1 MSARRALRSYRAP
14 EEAGAQQRTWTVVR
28 DAYGAREPVRHRRRS
43 RRGLLLAPLIAVL
56 IAGVTLSPA
65 GATVGRWIRH
75 ALGVPHAA
83 PALFRLPAPGSVL
96 VSGAGGTWTVAADGS
111 SRRLGAWRQASWSP
125 HGLFVA
131 VTRSNQ
137 LAAVDAHGTLHWTL
151 TRPAVRDPR
160 WYVPTGYRVAY
171 LSRHSLRV
179 VAGDG
184 TGDHVLATGVASVAP
199 SWQPGSPYRLAYV
212 TRAGTLVVR
221 GADSKQVAGTASLSG
236 SPRELAWSSD
246 GRRLLAV
253 TTTGATVYGPRGRSI
268 ATIAAL
274 PGATIRAASM
284 SPDGGALALIRGGAE
299 QDVVVLKL
307 APATATPTRRRV
319 LSGVGL
325 GQLAWS
331 PDGRWLLVSWPAAD
345 QWVFVRVAGPP
356 RIAAVSRI
364 ARQFSVLDAQAS
376 GQAGFPRIE
385 GWCCTA
391 RGDAG

>member
-1 MSARRALRSYRAP
+1 MNPQRAFSGFRAP
-14 EEAGAQQRTWTVVR
+14 DEAATQERTWSVVR
-28 DAYGAREPVRHRRRS
+28 DAYRMREPVRRRRS
-43 RRGLLLAPLIAVL
+43 RGRLFLVPAIAIVLAV
-56 IAGVTLSPA
+56 VTLSPA

-83 PALFRLPAPGSVL
+83 PALFRLPAPGSLL

-111 SRRLGAWRQASWSP
+111 SRRLGPWHQASWSP

-131 VTRSNQ
+131 VTRSDQ
-137 LAAVDAHGTLHWTL
+137 LAAVDPRGTLHWTL
-151 TRPAVRDPR
+151 ARPAVRDPR

-171 LSRHSLRV
+171 LSRDSLRV

-221 GADSKQVAGTASLSG
+221 GADSKRVIWTASLLG
-236 SPRELAWSSD
+236 RPRELAWSSD
-246 GRRLLAV
+246 GRRLLVV
-253 TTTGATVYGPRGRSI
+253 TATRATVYTPGGRSI
-268 ATIAAL
+268 TTIAAL
-274 PGATIRAASM
+274 AGAPIRTASL
-284 SPDGGALALIRGGAE
+284 SPDGGALALIRGGAD
-299 QDVVVLKL
+299 QDVVVSTF
-307 APATATPTRRRV
+307 PSATATPVRRRV
-319 LSGVGL
+319 LSGAGL

-345 QWVFVRVAGPP
+345 QWVFVRVAGTP

-364 ARQFSVLDAQAS
+364 AHQFSARDA
-376 GQAGFPRIE
+376 QAGFPRIE

>member
-1 MSARRALRSYRAP
+1 
-14 EEAGAQQRTWTVVR
+14 V
-28 DAYGAREPVRHRRRS
+28 
-43 RRGLLLAPLIAVL
+43 IAVL

-83 PALFRLPAPGSVL
+83 PALFRLPASGSVL

-111 SRRLGAWRQASWSP
+111 SRRLGPWREASWSP
-125 HGLFVA
+125 HGLFLA
-131 VTRSNQ
+131 VTRNDQ
-137 LAAVDAHGTLHWTL
+137 LAAVDPHGTLHWTL
-151 TRPAVRDPR
+151 ARPAVRDPR

-171 LSRHSLRV
+171 LSGHSLRV

-212 TRAGTLVVR
+212 TRAGTLIVR
-221 GADSKQVAGTASLSG
+221 GADSKQVAWTASLSG
-236 SPRELAWSSD
+236 RPRELAWSSD

-253 TTTGATVYGPRGRSI
+253 TTTRATVYGPGGRSM

-274 PGATIRAASM
+274 PAATIRTASL
-284 SPDGGALALIRGGAE
+284 SPDGGAIALIRGGSD

-307 APATATPTRRRV
+307 ASATATPTRRRV
-319 LSGVGL
+319 LSGAGL

-345 QWVFVRVAGPP
+345 QWVFVRVAGAP
-356 RIAAVSRI
+356 RITAVSRI
-364 ARQFSVLDAQAS
+364 ARKFSAGDAQGSAH
-376 GQAGFPRIE
+376 AGFPRIE

>member
-1 MSARRALRSYRAP
+1 VNPQRALSSFRAP
-14 EEAGAQQRTWTVVR
+14 AEAATQERTWTVVR
-28 DAYGAREPVRHRRRS
+28 DAYRMREPVRRHRS
-43 RRGLLLAPLIAVL
+43 RGRLLLVPAVAIVL
-56 IAGVTLSPA
+56 AAVTLSPA
-65 GATVGRWIRH
+65 GATVGQWIRH

-83 PALFRLPAPGSVL
+83 PALFRLPAPGSLL
-96 VSGAGGTWTVAADGS
+96 VSGSGGTWTVAADGS
-111 SRRLGAWRQASWSP
+111 SRRLGPWRQASWSP

-137 LAAVDAHGTLHWTL
+137 LAAVDPHGTLHWTL
-151 TRPAVRDPR
+151 ARPAVRDPR

-171 LSRHSLRV
+171 LSADSLRV

-199 SWQPGSPYRLAYV
+199 SWQPGSRYRLAYV
-212 TRAGTLVVR
+212 TRAGMLVIR
-221 GADSKQVAGTASLSG
+221 GADSKHVIWTASLSG
-236 SPRELAWSSD
+236 RPRELAWSSD

-253 TTTGATVYGPRGRSI
+253 TTTRATVYGAGGRAI
-268 ATIAAL
+268 ATMAAL
-274 PGATIRAASM
+274 PDAQIRTASL
-284 SPDGGALALIRGGAE
+284 SPDGSALALVRGGAD
-299 QDVVVLKL
+299 QDVVVVTL
-307 APATATPTRRRV
+307 PSATATPMRRRV
-319 LSGVGL
+319 LSGTGL

-345 QWVFVRVAGPP
+345 QWVFVRVAGTP

-364 ARQFSVLDAQAS
+364 ARQFSVRDAH
-376 GQAGFPRIE
+376 GEAGFPRIE